1 MPERLE
7 IPKLLFNHLFELAQK
22 EFPNEC
28 VGFLAGMSTRRISAV
43 FPLDNVASDATGLY
57 LAEPVGVIRALKAI
71 KNQHLELVGI
81 YHSHPRH
88 EAIPSKTDLERA
100 TWDVPYLIL
109 DVQHK
114 HARAWMLFG
123 ETFEIPIEVIAS

>member
-1 MPERLE
+1 MLEHLE
-7 IPKLLFNHLFELAQK
+7 IPLLLHKHLFDLAGK
-22 EFPNEC
+22 ALPNEC
-28 VGFLAGMSTRRISAV
+28 VGFLAGMSARRVSAV
-43 FPLDNVASDATGLY
+43 FPLDNVSNDPTRLY

-88 EAIPSKTDLERA
+88 EAMPSKTDLERA